1 MLKWLVVCT
10 SSTLSFD
17 CNAFCMANAT
27 NPVMVPVFCYVFVR
41 QMLTKPTKI
50 FVFFRKHDNN
60 SAIMTSKKRLSFYF
74 GHPVSIVLDNDTIAF
89 QKVKDAIKT
98 KNNTL
103 QNEPVPTILQNH
115 LFLLINSDNNLLQI
129 KSGWYNLLT
138 NFEKQ
143 YKVLYCVIITS
154 SIIIII
160 IRCFCESKG

>member
-1 MLKWLVVCT
+1 
-10 SSTLSFD
+10 
-17 CNAFCMANAT
+17 MANAT

-74 GHPVSIVLDNDTIAF
+74 GHPVSILLDNDTIAF

-115 LFLLINSDNNLLQI
+115 LFLLINSDNKEWMVQF
-129 KSGWYNLLT
+129 GGT
-138 NFEKQ
+138 VCCQF
-143 YKVLYCVIITS
+143 
-154 SIIIII
+154 
-160 IRCFCESKG
+160 

>member
-1 MLKWLVVCT
+1 
-10 SSTLSFD
+10 
-17 CNAFCMANAT
+17 
-27 NPVMVPVFCYVFVR
+27 
-41 QMLTKPTKI
+41 
-50 FVFFRKHDNN
+50 
-60 SAIMTSKKRLSFYF
+60 MTSKKRLSFYF